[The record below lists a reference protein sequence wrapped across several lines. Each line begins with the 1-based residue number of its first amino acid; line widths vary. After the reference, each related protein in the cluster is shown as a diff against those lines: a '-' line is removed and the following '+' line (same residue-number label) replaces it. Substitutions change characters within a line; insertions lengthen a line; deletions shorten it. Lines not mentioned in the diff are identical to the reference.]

1 MRSPSARKRRR
12 PSGVSKATDST
23 TIDAG
28 RLMPHKNDTALEQHL
43 ERAAPKA
50 PLNRIST
57 FLLFA
62 TVAAAPLPF
71 GSTTPPAIAF
81 WCIVLGIAAI
91 AASPRGLRFGQFV
104 LLGLA
109 GVVITAYGLVLH
121 EQLAAHPWFA
131 TSHPLWR
138 ETSEALGIPIE
149 PSVSIARHQPFFALG
164 ASLADML
171 ALICSFIICTDRN
184 RARQLLKVVAW
195 SGAAYAIYGIA
206 ALLIDPTKI
215 LGRDRILGDGH
226 TLTSTFINRNT
237 AAVFFGSCAIVW
249 LLLLCEDIRGRF
261 RSGSIQW
268 RKDLSGPFSER
279 PAAIVVPFSM
289 LVLCLTAMFAT
300 NSRGGILVSLIMLV
314 LAVAAL
320 FYRDLPRRSG
330 VFVVVAVG
338 AAVALLLLQV
348 IGSGVSGRLLSE
360 GLGDAGRRATYW
372 STWHMI
378 RDHPWI
384 GTGLGTFAWSFPAYR
399 SANISMWGIY
409 DRAHSTVLEMAA
421 ELGLP
426 FTGLVVIA
434 WIIVLAVLVR
444 GVWIW
449 RRDVVV
455 PIAALSVAAVALG
468 HSLIDFSLQIPGY
481 AIVVFALVGAGLSQS
496 FSSRGKNTALGPAE
510 LSHLASGPRQCP

>member
-1 MRSPSARKRRR
+1 M
-12 PSGVSKATDST
+12 
-23 TIDAG
+23 
-28 RLMPHKNDTALEQHL
+28 
-43 ERAAPKA
+43 
-50 PLNRIST
+50 
-57 FLLFA
+57 
-62 TVAAAPLPF
+62 PF
-71 GSTTPPAIAF
+71 GSTNLQIAF

-131 TSHPLWR
+131 TPHPLWR
-138 ETSEALGIPIE
+138 ETSEALGILIE

-184 RARQLLKVVAW
+184 RARRLLKVVAW

-206 ALLIDPTKI
+206 GLLIDPTKI
-215 LGRDRILGDGH
+215 RSA
-226 TLTSTFINRNT
+226 LTSTFVNRNV
-237 AAVFFGSCAIVW
+237 AAVYFGSCAIVW
-249 LLLLCEDIRGRF
+249 LLLFCERIRGQF
-261 RSGSIQW
+261 SSRSIPW
-268 RKDLSGPFSER
+268 RKLSGLFSDK
-279 PAAIVVPFSM
+279 PAAVVVPFSM
-289 LVLCLTAMFAT
+289 LVVCLAAMFAT
-300 NSRGGILVSLIMLV
+300 VSRAGILVSLIVLV
-314 LAVAAL
+314 IAVTAL

-330 VFVVVAVG
+330 VFVVMAVG
-338 AAVALLLLQV
+338 AAVALVLLQV
-348 IGSGVSGRLLSE
+348 MGASVSGRLLSQ
-360 GLGDAGRRATYW
+360 GLGDEGRRATYW

-384 GTGLGTFAWSFPAYR
+384 GTGLGTFVWSFPAYR

-444 GVWIW
+444 GVWIR

-455 PIAALSVAAVALG
+455 PIAALSVAGIALG

-481 AIVVFALVGAGLSQS
+481 AIVVFALLGAGLSQS
-496 FSSRGKNTALGPAE
+496 FSSRGKNTASGPAE
-510 LSHLASGPRQCP
+510 ASHVASASRLRR

>member
-1 MRSPSARKRRR
+1 MIQDDAHQRAPS
-12 PSGVSKATDST
+12 
-23 TIDAG
+23 
-28 RLMPHKNDTALEQHL
+28 
-43 ERAAPKA
+43 
-50 PLNRIST
+50 NRIST

-71 GSTTPPAIAF
+71 GSTDSAIAGKVSDWNLQIAF

-91 AASPRGLRFGQFV
+91 AVSPRGLRFGQFV

-109 GVVITAYGLVLH
+109 AIVIAAYALVLH

-131 TSHPLWR
+131 TPHPLWR
-138 ETSEALGIPIE
+138 EASEALGTPIE

-195 SGAAYAIYGIA
+195 SGAAYAICGIA
-206 ALLIDPTKI
+206 ALLIGATKI
-215 LGRDRILGDGH
+215 S
-226 TLTSTFINRNT
+226 LTWTFISRNVV
-237 AAVFFGSCAIVW
+237 AVYFGSCAIVW
-249 LLLLCEDIRGRF
+249 LLLLCEDVRGQF

-268 RKDLSGPFSER
+268 RKMLSGHFSDR
-279 PAAIVVPFSM
+279 PAAVVVAFSAL
-289 LVLCLTAMFAT
+289 LVCLTAMFAT
-300 NSRGGILVSLIMLV
+300 ESRAGILISLVMLV
-314 LAVAAL
+314 IAVAAL
-320 FYRDLPRRSG
+320 LYRDLPRRSG

-338 AAVALLLLQV
+338 AVVALLLLQV
-348 IGSGVSGRLLSE
+348 MGSGVSGRLLSQ
-360 GLGDAGRRATYW
+360 GLGDEGRRATHW

-378 RDHPWI
+378 RDHPWV
-384 GTGLGTFAWSFPAYR
+384 GTGLGTFGWSFPSYR
-399 SANISMWGIY
+399 SANISMWGTISQ
-409 DRAHSTVLEMAA
+409 AHSTVLDMAA

-444 GVWIW
+444 GVWIR

-455 PIAALSVAAVALG
+455 PIAALSVAALALV
-468 HSLIDFSLQIPGY
+468 HSLIDFSLQVPGY
-481 AIVVFALVGAGLSQS
+481 SIVVFALLGAGLSQS
-496 FSSRGKNTALGPAE
+496 FSSRGKDTALGPAE
-510 LSHLASGPRQCP
+510 LSHLASASRPGR

>member
-1 MRSPSARKRRR
+1 VLVFSDQATNMMQEGADPK
-12 PSGVSKATDST
+12 VSS
-23 TIDAG
+23 
-28 RLMPHKNDTALEQHL
+28 
-43 ERAAPKA
+43 
-50 PLNRIST
+50 NRIST

-71 GSTTPPAIAF
+71 GSTNLQIAF

-109 GVVITAYGLVLH
+109 GVVIAAYGLVLH
-121 EQLAAHPWFA
+121 EQLATHPWFA
-131 TSHPLWR
+131 TPHPLWR
-138 ETSEALGIPIE
+138 EASEALGIPIE

-164 ASLADML
+164 VSLADML

-206 ALLIDPTKI
+206 AFLIGPTKI
-215 LGRDRILGDGH
+215 P
-226 TLTSTFINRNT
+226 LTSTFVNRNV
-237 AAVFFGSCAIVW
+237 AAVYFGSCAIVW
-249 LLLLCEDIRGRF
+249 LLLFCERIRGQF

-268 RKDLSGPFSER
+268 RKVLSGLFSDK
-279 PAAIVVPFSM
+279 PAAVVVPFSM
-289 LVLCLTAMFAT
+289 LLVCLTAMFAT
-300 NSRGGILVSLIMLV
+300 VSRAGILVSLIMLV
-314 LAVAAL
+314 IAVTAL

-348 IGSGVSGRLLSE
+348 MGASVSGRLLSQ
-360 GLGDAGRRATYW
+360 GLGDEGRRATYW

-378 RDHPWI
+378 RDHPWV
-384 GTGLGTFAWSFPAYR
+384 GTGLGTFAWSLPAYR

-444 GVWIW
+444 GVWIR

-455 PIAALSVAAVALG
+455 PVTALSVAALALV

-481 AIVVFALVGAGLSQS
+481 AIVVFALLGAGLSQS

-510 LSHLASGPRQCP
+510 LSHLASASRLRR